1 MATAVLLLQLGTPD
15 DPSVPAVRRYLRE
28 FLSDRRVVEANR
40 LVWWLI
46 LNGLILPFRPRRSAE
61 KYRRIWDAHTGMPLR
76 HITQQQAAALQA
88 TLGADYQVT
97 SAMRY
102 GRPTI
107 AEVVAQICQSRVA
120 RLVAVPM
127 YPHYSATTTASALDG
142 LFAALSRQRYVPAL
156 SVVAPYYDHPAFVAA
171 QAALIRRELASLTWQ
186 PQHFLLSY
194 HGIPQRYAKAGDP
207 YALHVERGTRALVE
221 ALGWRKGTWSRT
233 YQSLFGREEW
243 LKPYTEEKVK
253 ALAAR
258 GIRRLFVATPGFT
271 ADCLETIDEIG
282 YELRQVFEAA
292 GGELLHRCPAVN
304 TFSPFI
310 EALAELVRHHAAP
323 AENAAMAGRA
333 ATTR

>member
-28 FLSDRRVVEANR
+28 FLSDPRVIEANR
-40 LVWWLI
+40 LVWRLVLHGI
-46 LNGLILPFRPRRSAE
+46 VLPFRPKQSAA
-61 KYRRIWDAHTGMPLR
+61 KYRRIWDPKTGMPLR

-88 TLGADYQVT
+88 TLGSDYEV
-97 SAMRY
+97 SFAMRY
-102 GRPTI
+102 GQPTI
-107 AEVVAQICQSRVA
+107 AEVVTQICRSRVT
-120 RLVAVPM
+120 RLIAVPM

-156 SVVAPYYDHPAFVAA
+156 SVVGPYYDHPAFVAA
-171 QAALIRRELASLTWQ
+171 QAALIRRELASLSWQ
-186 PQHFLLSY
+186 PEHFLLSY

-207 YALHVERGTRALVE
+207 YALHVERGTRALVQ

-233 YQSLFGREEW
+233 YQSLFGREAW
-243 LKPYTEEKVK
+243 LKPYTEDKVK
-253 ALAAR
+253 ELAAR

-282 YELRQVFEAA
+282 HELRQVFEAA

-304 TFSPFI
+304 AFAPFI
-310 EALAELVRHHAAP
+310 EGLAQLVRNQAVP
-323 AENAAMAGRA
+323 AEKGSKDRRA
-333 ATTR
+333 C